1 VVGDEVEIRIEPGE
15 PEDGDG
21 GRWAGPGP
29 GVSSR
34 RLARGRNRWQLVVA
48 ALAVAGLVAAGLS
61 SLLGDDGRSA
71 NHDDNRDREAPD
83 TAVPWV
89 AWAEA
94 TVGLSEAGSFAYR
107 GTVHASEAGPMRPGA
122 WIAEDVSVEGAV
134 LLSDAITRE
143 VAVAPGGE
151 AAETITSGATVW
163 TRTAP
168 TAARL
173 AGRPWERITGPGPEP
188 LGWHRSSLPARMGLA
203 LVLDVLAPAENR
215 RSSPP
220 DGTGRRTLLATVPN
234 RSPARVD
241 LVRGAEVILT
251 LGDGDGG
258 GDRGVIE
265 RIVVTGVPAYDP
277 ELVMDLAIDDLGE
290 PGLVTPADVGEPAR
304 RTVKMDALDAAHV
317 EAVELG
323 RLPGG
328 WGLTGA
334 LAAPD
339 GDTEGLDPCPQLR
352 LEYRDLA
359 PDDDGWLALSIASDG
374 CRVQRGTRGAWPTRL
389 RAGAFAGSALEGT
402 QVTTGSVSDGV
413 TSVGFV
419 TNLSAADAAE
429 VLASLAPFDPS
440 A

>member
-15 PEDGDG
+15 PDDGDG
-21 GRWAGPGP
+21 GRWAGPGA
-29 GVSSR
+29 SSK

-61 SLLGDDGRSA
+61 SLLGGDGRSG
-71 NHDDNRDREAPD
+71 DREGDRDREAPD
-83 TAVPWV
+83 TAIPWV

-143 VAVAPGGE
+143 VAVAAGGE

-173 AGRPWERITGPGPEP
+173 AGRPWERITGPGPAP
-188 LGWHRSSLPARMGLA
+188 LGWYRSSLPARMGLA

-215 RSSPP
+215 RSSPR

-234 RSPARVD
+234 RSPVRVD

-251 LGDGDGG
+251 LGGDGDA
-258 GDRGVIE
+258 GVIE
-265 RIVVTGVPAYDP
+265 RIAVTDVPAHDP
-277 ELVMDLAIDDLGE
+277 ELVMDLAIDDLSE

-323 RLPGG
+323 RLPDG

-374 CRVQRGTRGAWPTRL
+374 CRVQRGTRGAWPARL

-402 QVTTGSVSDGV
+402 EVTTGSVSDGV

-419 TNLSAADAAE
+419 TNLSAAGAAE
-429 VLASLAPFDPS
+429 MLVSLAPFDPS

>member
-1 VVGDEVEIRIEPGE
+1 LPPARHSLVVGDEVEIRIEPGE
-15 PEDGDG
+15 PDDGDG
-21 GRWAGPGP
+21 GRWAGPGA
-29 GVSSR
+29 SSK
-34 RLARGRNRWQLVVA
+34 RLARGRNRWQLVIA
-48 ALAVAGLVAAGLS
+48 ALVVAGLVAGGLS
-61 SLLGDDGRSA
+61 SLLGDDGRSGDRDGA
-71 NHDDNRDREAPD
+71 RDREGPD
-83 TAVPWV
+83 TAIPRV
-89 AWAEA
+89 AWTEV
-94 TVGLSEAGSFAYR
+94 TLGLSEAGSFAYR

-143 VAVAPGGE
+143 KAVAPGGE
-151 AAETITSGATVW
+151 AVETVTSGATVW

-173 AGRPWERITGPGPEP
+173 ADRPWERVSGPGPEP

-203 LVLDVLAPAENR
+203 LVLDVLAPTVNR
-215 RSSPP
+215 HSSPP
-220 DGTGRRTLLATVPN
+220 DGAGRRTLYATVPD
-234 RSPARVD
+234 RSPARID
-241 LVRGAEVILT
+241 LVRGADVVLT
-251 LGDGDGG
+251 LGDD
-258 GDRGVIE
+258 GVIE
-265 RIVVTGVPAYDP
+265 RIGVADVPADGP
-277 ELVMDLAIDDLGE
+277 ELVMDLAIDHVGE

-304 RTVKMDALDAAHV
+304 RTVKMDALDAARV

-323 RLPGG
+323 RLPDG

-339 GDTEGLDPCPQLR
+339 GDTEGLDPCAQLR

-374 CRVQRGTRGAWPTRL
+374 CRVQRGTRGAWPARL

-429 VLASLAPFDPS
+429 VLVSLAPFDPS